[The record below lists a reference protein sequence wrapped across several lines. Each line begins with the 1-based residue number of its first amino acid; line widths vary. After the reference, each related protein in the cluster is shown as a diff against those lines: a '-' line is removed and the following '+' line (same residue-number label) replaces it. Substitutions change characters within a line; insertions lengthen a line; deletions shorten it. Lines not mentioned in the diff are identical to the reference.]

1 MGCDE
6 RRLSRLMSFTTRKI
20 RGESPSM
27 QEKVLKAA
35 PTMLRVGAIFGGLLG
50 LSRKVEA
57 EKKAE
62 ERRGRILKR
71 ATVILV
77 GTLAAVVLV
86 AGTVKAL
93 VALRILTPGTLY
105 RVAGSDLPVD
115 DDGFTNALLL
125 GAGDA
130 NHDGVD
136 LTDTIMVASV
146 DSRTKSAVLL
156 SIPRDLYVTKS
167 DKMGTGRINE
177 LYRNYKYYL
186 KRTEKMTTED
196 ASRGALEELSREIG
210 RKIGLPIHRV
220 VKVDFTAFSDVVDAL
235 GGVDVMV
242 EKDLVDNEYPRANDV
257 GYETFSVSAGLQH
270 FDGETAL
277 KYARSRHSTS
287 DFDRGLRQ
295 QALITALAKKAQEEG
310 VTSSPGKILSLLKI
324 LSEHVETT
332 MTVSEMIGAG
342 KLAQSLDREKVV
354 SMGIN
359 DRSGLYEPG
368 GFIGAAPREMFGGA
382 AVMLPISPKGDWTE
396 IRTFVHLLTHN
407 RATYLARPKVVI
419 LNAGAPSG
427 GARVLASELGRYGFV
442 VSDIG
447 NATADGKAPKE
458 ADKLDA
464 SAIVPAM
471 PEDKDLVDF
480 FSTLL
485 DLPSGELPATLSRDL
500 IGQVTIILGKQ
511 YVFRPMTELVPLPPE
526 EIPADETASG
536 SGTLTAP

>member
-1 MGCDE
+1 
-6 RRLSRLMSFTTRKI
+6 MSFTTRKL
-20 RGESPSM
+20 RGDSPSVP
-27 QEKVLKAA
+27 EKVLKAA
-35 PTMLRVGAIFGGLLG
+35 PKILRVGAIVTGLLG

-62 ERRGRILKR
+62 ARRSRILKNL
-71 ATVILV
+71 TVILI
-77 GTLAAVVLV
+77 GTLVAVVLL

-105 RVAGSDLPVD
+105 SVAGTDLPVD
-115 DDGFTNALLL
+115 DDGFTNLLLL

-130 NHDGVD
+130 AHDGTD
-136 LTDTIMVASV
+136 LTDTIMVASL
-146 DSRTKSAVLL
+146 DRRTRSSLLL

-186 KRTEKMTTED
+186 KRTKKATTEE
-196 ASRGALEELSREIG
+196 ASKEAMEELAREIG

-220 VKVDFTAFSDVVDAL
+220 AKVDFTAFTDVVDAL
-235 GGVDVMV
+235 GGIDVLV
-242 EKDLVDNEYPRANDV
+242 KQDLVDTEYPSGDNG
-257 GYETFSVSAGLQH
+257 GYITFSVSAGLQH

-295 QALITALAKKAQEEG
+295 HDLIEALAKKAQEEG
-310 VTSSPGKILSLLKI
+310 VTSSPGKILSMLKI

-332 MTVSEMIGAG
+332 MTVSEMLGAG

-382 AVMLPISPKGDWTE
+382 AVMLPISPKSDWSE
-396 IRTFVHLLTHN
+396 IRTFVHLLKQN
-407 RATYLARPKVVI
+407 RATYLSKPKVVI

-427 GARVLASELGRYGFV
+427 GARVLANELGRYGFV

-447 NATADGKAPKE
+447 NATADGKAPK
-458 ADKLDA
+458 DA
-464 SAIVPAM
+464 EKSETSMIVPAM
-471 PEDKDLVDF
+471 PEDRDLVQF
-480 FSTLL
+480 FSSLL
-485 DLPSGELPATLSRDL
+485 DLPAGDLPETLPRDL
-500 IGQVTIILGKQ
+500 LGQVTIILGKD
-511 YVFRPMTELVPLPPE
+511 YAFRPMTELVPLPPE
-526 EIPADETASG
+526 EEPPTDDATSG
-536 SGTLTAP
+536 SGELTVP